1 MVREL
6 ELEWYTE
13 SVLVGFNVDEDENMD
28 VDVESLDEEEEK
40 EEEGGGGG
48 GRGVMYCVMR
58 LSSCIARTVSE
69 SSG

>member
-1 MVREL
+1 MEL
-6 ELEWYTE
+6 ERYSE
-13 SVLVGFNVDEDENMD
+13 SVLVGFNVDDDENVDVD